1 MLDKYFPL
9 YAFVFI
15 FTFAFT
21 AVFEKKLIPKLAEH
35 ARQPIYSE
43 GPKWHLKKS
52 GTPTMGGLAFLL
64 SSSIVLFCSILFS
77 VLFISNEIAISV
89 FLSLLFAFLNSVIG
103 IVDDLKK
110 LHRRQNAGLTPMQ
123 KLLLQCLAA
132 ILFLLG
138 RRFLLGDST
147 ELIFSFGVIDMGIIY
162 YPMSVLLLLGIVNC
176 ANLTDGIDGLASSV
190 AFAIGVSLFYVAAA
204 LSIDTGIVA
213 SAIIGASVG
222 FLLFNLHPAKI
233 FMGDTGSLFFGA
245 LIASCGFTLKNPFLF
260 LFVSGVYL
268 IEGMSVILQVI
279 SYKITRKRIF
289 KMAPI
294 HHHLEKC
301 NWPENRI
308 CIVAILLTFVLS
320 VPAYIFYLP

>member
-9 YAFVFI
+9 YVFVFI

-21 AVFEKKLIPKLAEH
+21 AVFEKKLIPRLSKH

-43 GPKWHLKKS
+43 GPKWHMKKN

-64 SSSIVLFCSILFS
+64 SSSSILFCSLLFS
-77 VLFISNEIAISV
+77 FLFISKEIAVSI
-89 FLSLLFAFLNSVIG
+89 FLSLIFAFFNSAVG
-103 IVDDLKK
+103 IIDDLKK
-110 LHRRQNAGLTPMQ
+110 LHRKQNKGLTPIQ
-123 KLLLQCLAA
+123 KLLLQFLAA

-138 RRFLLGDST
+138 RHFLLGDGT
-147 ELIFSFGVIDMGIIY
+147 ELLFSFGVIDIGFIY
-162 YPMSVLLLLGIVNC
+162 YPLSVLLLLGIVNC
-176 ANLTDGIDGLASSV
+176 ANLTDGVDGLASSV
-190 AFAIGVSLFYVAAA
+190 AFGIGVSLFYVAAA
-204 LSIDTGIVA
+204 LSVDTGIIA
-213 SAIIGASVG
+213 SAIIGASIG
-222 FLLFNLHPAKI
+222 FLMFNLHPAKN

-260 LFVSGVYL
+260 LFVSGVYV
-268 IEGMSVILQVI
+268 IEGISVILQVL
-279 SYKITRKRIF
+279 SYKITHKRIF

-320 VPAYIFYLP
+320 IPAYIFYLP